1 MTTQQINRANCPES
15 ALLRI
20 LEALFRGDFSSGQR
34 LTEASLAE
42 MLGMSRTPVRQALI
56 ELKGLGV
63 IDVHRNRGAVVPME
77 PFSDAKLHEI
87 YHVRRLLEVEATRLA
102 VGRIAPDELSDLLQ
116 QTQALLDSGNA
127 DEDWSLDKRIH
138 SVIAKNCG
146 NNTLCHEIE
155 RYSTLVQAI
164 RRVVGSYLPVQR
176 ITTEQH
182 LEILTAMRDG
192 NRRKAAQAM
201 RHHLLQAEESASKTL
216 AKLVGPESDHQ

>member
-1 MTTQQINRANCPES
+1 MKPKSTKAPRLKNRPES

-20 LEALFRGDFSSGQR
+20 LEALFRGEFSSGQH
-34 LTEASLAE
+34 LTEASLVA

-63 IDVHRNRGAVVPME
+63 IDVHPNRGAVVPLE
-77 PFSDAKLHEI
+77 HFSKAKLREI

-102 VGRIAPDELSDLLQ
+102 VGRIPDDELNELLQ
-116 QTQALLDSGNA
+116 QTQALLDSGGK
-127 DEDWSLDKRIH
+127 DEDWTLDERLH

-146 NNTLCHEIE
+146 NGTLCHEIE

-164 RRVVGSYLPVQR
+164 RRVVGRNLPVQT
-176 ITTEQH
+176 ITFEQH
-182 LEILTAMRDG
+182 LEILNAMLDG

-201 RHHLLQAEESASKTL
+201 NKHLQQAEESASTTL
-216 AKLVGPESDHQ
+216 AKLATSKC